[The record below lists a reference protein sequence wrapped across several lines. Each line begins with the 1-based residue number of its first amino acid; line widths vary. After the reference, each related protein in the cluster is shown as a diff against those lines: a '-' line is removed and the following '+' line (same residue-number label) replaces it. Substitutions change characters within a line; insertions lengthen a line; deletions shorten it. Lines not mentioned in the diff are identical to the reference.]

1 MATFDQAVTG
11 RYVAVGGDRADVIAR
26 CIARAVFVP
35 DTILGLYNAD
45 RKVGIDPSDN
55 RSLAE
60 LVDAAEEHHRHTATD
75 VSQRSVMA
83 SPNTGGDTT

>member
-1 MATFDQAVTG
+1 MTTFDQAVTG
-11 RYVAVGGDRADVIAR
+11 RYVAAGGDRADVNAR
-26 CIARAVFVP
+26 FIARAVFVP

-55 RSLAE
+55 GSLTE
-60 LVDAAEEHHRHTATD
+60 LVDAAEEHHRHAATD

-83 SPNTGGDTT
+83 WPNTGGDIT

>member
-1 MATFDQAVTG
+1 MTSFDQAVTG
-11 RYVAVGGDRADVIAR
+11 RYVAAGGYRADVNAR

-55 RSLAE
+55 GSLAE
-60 LVDAAEEHHRHTATD
+60 LDDAAEEHHRHAATD
-75 VSQRSVMA
+75 VSERSVMA
-83 SPNTGGDTT
+83 WPNTGGDIT